1 LICEE
6 VLMSR
11 MMREMTAVLGAGL
24 VLAGMTAN
32 LAAEEP
38 KVGDKAPA
46 FSLQGS
52 DGKTHALS
60 DYKGK
65 SAAVVAWFPKAFT
78 GGCTKECKSFAQQG
92 KALKGLNVAYFTAS
106 VDEPDY
112 NKRFAESLS
121 CDYPILSDP
130 SKDVAKSYG
139 VVHEGRDV
147 PERWT
152 FYIDKEGII
161 RAIDKKVNVE
171 NAATDAAAKLKDL
184 GIAEK

>member
-1 LICEE
+1 LIYEE
-6 VLMSR
+6 VLMNR
-11 MMREMTAVLGAGL
+11 IMKGMAAVVGSGF
-24 VLAGMTAN
+24 VLAGMSVN
-32 LAAEEP
+32 LAAAEP
-38 KVGDKAPA
+38 KVGDKAPE

-65 SAAVVAWFPKAFT
+65 SAVVVAWFPKAFT

-112 NKRFAESLS
+112 NKKFAESLS

-130 SKDVAKSYG
+130 SKDVAKAYG
-139 VVHEGRDV
+139 VVHEGRAV

-152 FYIDKEGII
+152 FYIDKDSVI
-161 RAIDKKVNVE
+161 RAIDKKIDVE